1 MMKKI
6 TMWMLILAMAVS
18 PMLAQQ
24 ADSTNTEEEQP
35 IEEMADEQ
43 VSEEPAL
50 EEAAS
55 EEAALEEAA
64 AEEAALKGSA
74 LEESGLDEPGLNESV
89 SEGSVS
95 EGSAGLSEEEQVD
108 QAIEEATGGV
118 WVDEALE
125 EEVAPALELAPV
137 EEEPAETYLP
147 AEASLPAETYLPAE
161 EIQEPLMEEI
171 EEDDHRRPQHREVQ
185 TLMSG
190 GGGYGAISVGYTQVN
205 GLNALQMG
213 AQAEWLVGHGFGLGI
228 AGVGFT
234 SDFAP
239 MDADYYALSGGY
251 GGLIMEPIIF
261 GWLPVHIA
269 LPVLIG
275 GGGMASYSTNAD
287 PWDYDNIDP
296 TFGEYAVFFVGEVG
310 VELEFNLVKFFRLSL
325 FGNYRWTTSLDMK
338 PMYGLDEVSPYV
350 VGPHALNG
358 WSTGVRFKFGS
369 F

>member
-1 MMKKI
+1 MMRKI

-18 PMLAQQ
+18 PILAQQ
-24 ADSTNTEEEQP
+24 ADSTNTEKEQP
-35 IEEMADEQ
+35 IEKIADEQ
-43 VSEEPAL
+43 VSEE
-50 EEAAS
+50 AAA

-64 AEEAALKGSA
+64 AEEAALVEAAAEEAA
-74 LEESGLDEPGLNESV
+74 LEEAAP
-89 SEGSVS
+89 EGSIS
-95 EGSAGLSEEEQVD
+95 EGSAGLTEEEQID

-125 EEVAPALELAPV
+125 VEETPAEETPFFEEV
-137 EEEPAETYLP
+137 
-147 AEASLPAETYLPAE
+147 PAE
-161 EIQEPLMEEI
+161 EIQEPLMEEQEPLMEEI
-171 EEDDHRRPQHREVQ
+171 AEDDHRRRPQHREVQ

-239 MDADYYALSGGY
+239 IDADYYALSGGY
-251 GGLIMEPIIF
+251 GGLIMEPIIL

-275 GGGMASYSTNAD
+275 GGGMASYSTNSD

-296 TFGEYAVFFVGEVG
+296 TFGEYTVFFVGEVG

-325 FGNYRWTTSLDMK
+325 FGNYRWTSHLDMK
-338 PMYGLDEVSPYV
+338 PMYGLDEVSPYG
-350 VGPHALNG
+350 VGRQALNG

>member
-1 MMKKI
+1 
-6 TMWMLILAMAVS
+6 MWMLIMAMAVS
-18 PMLAQQ
+18 PILAQQ
-24 ADSTNTEEEQP
+24 ADSTNTEKKQPVEE
-35 IEEMADEQ
+35 IADAQ
-43 VSEEPAL
+43 VTEEPASDEAAL
-50 EEAAS
+50 EEAVSA
-55 EEAALEEAA
+55 EAAANEAALEEAA
-64 AEEAALKGSA
+64 SDEAAS
-74 LEESGLDEPGLNESV
+74 DEA
-89 SEGSVS
+89 
-95 EGSAGLSEEEQVD
+95 AGLSEDEQVD

-125 EEVAPALELAPV
+125 AEKVPAVAPVVVVQEPYVEEV
-137 EEEPAETYLP
+137 
-147 AEASLPAETYLPAE
+147 
-161 EIQEPLMEEI
+161 
-171 EEDDHRRPQHREVQ
+171 EEDDRNRPQHREVQ

-261 GWLPVHIA
+261 GWLPVHIS

-275 GGGMASYSTNAD
+275 GGGMASYSTNSD

-325 FGNYRWTTSLDMK
+325 FGNYRWTSSLDMK
-338 PMYGLDEVSPYV
+338 PMYGLDVVSPYR
-350 VGPHALNG
+350 VGQQALNG

>member
-6 TMWMLILAMAVS
+6 TMWMLIMAMAVS
-18 PMLAQQ
+18 PILAQQ
-24 ADSTNTEEEQP
+24 ADSTKTEKKQPVEEKVD
-35 IEEMADEQ
+35 AQ
-43 VSEEPAL
+43 VTEEPASD
-50 EEAAS
+50 EAT
-55 EEAALEEAA
+55 LGEAA
-64 AEEAALKGSA
+64 ATEAAAVESA
-74 LEESGLDEPGLNESV
+74 AVESAAVESARDEAP
-89 SEGSVS
+89 
-95 EGSAGLSEEEQVD
+95 ALSEDEQVD

-125 EEVAPALELAPV
+125 VEEVPVVAPV
-137 EEEPAETYLP
+137 VVV
-147 AEASLPAETYLPAE
+147 
-161 EIQEPLMEEI
+161 QEPIVEEV
-171 EEDDHRRPQHREVQ
+171 EKDDHNRPQHREVQ

-261 GWLPVHIA
+261 GWLPVHIS

-275 GGGMASYSTNAD
+275 GGGMASYSTNSD

-325 FGNYRWTTSLDMK
+325 FGNYRWTSSLDMK
-338 PMYGLDEVSPYV
+338 PMYGLDEVSPYR
-350 VGPHALNG
+350 VGQQALNG

>member
-1 MMKKI
+1 MMKRI
-6 TMWMLILAMAVS
+6 TMWMLIMAMAVS

-24 ADSTNTEEEQP
+24 AEEAVAEEP
-35 IEEMADEQ
+35 I
-43 VSEEPAL
+43 SEEVTM
-50 EEAAS
+50 EEAIS
-55 EEAALEEAA
+55 EEAAMEEAA
-64 AEEAALKGSA
+64 ELT
-74 LEESGLDEPGLNESV
+74 
-89 SEGSVS
+89 
-95 EGSAGLSEEEQVD
+95 EEEQVD
-108 QAIEEATGGV
+108 QVIEEATGEV

-125 EEVAPALELAPV
+125 EEDNLGPLV
-137 EEEPAETYLP
+137 EEIEEPV
-147 AEASLPAETYLPAE
+147 
-161 EIQEPLMEEI
+161 IEEI
-171 EEDDHRRPQHREVQ
+171 EEDDHSRPQHREVQ

-190 GGGYGAISVGYTQVN
+190 GGGYGAISIGYTQVN
-205 GLNALQMG
+205 GLNSLQMG

-234 SDFAP
+234 SDFTP
-239 MDADYYALSGGY
+239 VNADYYALSGGY

-261 GWLPVHIA
+261 GWLPVHIS

-275 GGGMASYSTNAD
+275 GGGLASYSTNAD

-325 FGNYRWTTSLDMK
+325 FGNYRWTSNLQMK

>member
-6 TMWMLILAMAVS
+6 TMWMLIMAMAVS

-24 ADSTNTEEEQP
+24 AESTNNEEVQP
-35 IEEMADEQ
+35 VEEVA
-43 VSEEPAL
+43 VEEAVV
-50 EEAAS
+50 EEAAM
-55 EEAALEEAA
+55 EEAA
-64 AEEAALKGSA
+64 AEEAAV
-74 LEESGLDEPGLNESV
+74 EEAAAEEAAMEEAAV
-89 SEGSVS
+89 E
-95 EGSAGLSEEEQVD
+95 LSEEEEVD

-125 EEVAPALELAPV
+125 EEVEETPEPV
-137 EEEPAETYLP
+137 MEEV
-147 AEASLPAETYLPAE
+147 
-161 EIQEPLMEEI
+161 QEPMVEVQEPTVQ
-171 EEDDHRRPQHREVQ
+171 EDEKSRPQHRQVQ

-234 SDFAP
+234 SDFTP
-239 MDADYYALSGGY
+239 VNADYYALSGGY

-261 GWLPVHIA
+261 GWLPVHLA
-269 LPVLIG
+269 FPVLIG
-275 GGGMASYSTNAD
+275 GGGMASYSTNSD

-296 TFGEYAVFFVGEVG
+296 TFGEYTVFFVGEVG
-310 VELEFNLVKFFRLSL
+310 VELEFNMVRFFRLSL
-325 FGNYRWTTSLDMK
+325 FGNYRWTTNLEMK
-338 PMYGLDEVSPYV
+338 PMYGLEEVSPYA
-350 VGPHALNG
+350 VGPNALNG
-358 WSTGVRFKFGS
+358 WSAGVRFKFGS